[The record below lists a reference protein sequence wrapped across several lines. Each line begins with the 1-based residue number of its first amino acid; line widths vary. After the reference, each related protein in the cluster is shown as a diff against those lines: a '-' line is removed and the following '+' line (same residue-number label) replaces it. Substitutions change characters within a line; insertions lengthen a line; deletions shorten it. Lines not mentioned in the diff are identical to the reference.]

1 MCLAMV
7 DLAVRPPRG
16 IPQRGS
22 PGVSLRFG
30 VAARGCGTWKQP
42 RADGVTRRAYR

>member
-1 MCLAMV
+1 MRLAMV

-22 PGVSLRFG
+22 ARVSLHFAWAG
-30 VAARGCGTWKQP
+30 QGCGAGSQP
-42 RADGVTRRAYR
+42 HANGLTRPDYP